1 MLKRKKEEMI
11 EVLQKFLPDYS
22 STSNPS
28 VENGFLVVKSS
39 LRHQMLIVLGDL
51 LPKSEKVI
59 ARYNKHTIGLN
70 PGPFQLENQYGFVVS
85 SHQLKW
91 LVGFRKLALSN
102 TSRKLEEC
110 CGCYKPHQKT

>member
-70 PGPFQLENQYGFVVS
+70 PGPFQLENQYGFVSFESPTKMVS
-85 SHQLKW
+85 W
-91 LVGFRKLALSN
+91 I
-102 TSRKLEEC
+102 
-110 CGCYKPHQKT
+110 QKTSSVKYK